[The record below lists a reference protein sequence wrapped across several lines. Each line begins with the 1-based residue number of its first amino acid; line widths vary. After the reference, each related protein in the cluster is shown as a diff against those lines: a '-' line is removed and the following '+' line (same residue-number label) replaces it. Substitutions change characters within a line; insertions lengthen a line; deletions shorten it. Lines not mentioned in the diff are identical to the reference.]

1 MSSRV
6 DLTKL
11 RKLESP
17 KPGRAARS
25 LTGWVT
31 AIVKVS
37 TPSYRPPGI
46 KVRGAISDRIFTAEF
61 PAEILDDL
69 EHDPQVESVAISR
82 TLQSETD

>member
-1 MSSRV
+1 M

-25 LTGWVT
+25 LTGQVT
-31 AIVKVS
+31 AIVKVR

-46 KVRGAISDRIFTAEF
+46 KVRGSISDTIFTAEF
-61 PAEILDDL
+61 PAEILSAL
-69 EHDPQVESVAISR
+69 EDDPQVESVAISR
-82 TLQSETD
+82 ALQSETD